1 MEYNDF
7 SETPFYKLYTKIS
20 LPYAETPIPIARE
33 MLKMAEAKP
42 GEIVVDL
49 GCGEGNIL
57 IVAAKEFKCIA
68 IGYEI
73 DNGLIKIARKR
84 IEKLGLKRYI
94 KIFNIDLF
102 KADISNAD
110 IITVYLTPE
119 ILDILKYK
127 LKREGKR
134 GLRIVSHDYPISGWR
149 PRKIGKIIGSKYHIH
164 RIYLYQL

>member
-1 MEYNDF
+1 MEYTDF

-20 LPYAETPIPIARE
+20 ISYAETPFYVARE
-33 MLKMAEAKP
+33 MLKIAAAKP
-42 GEIVVDL
+42 REIVIDL

-57 IVAAKEFKCIA
+57 IVAAVDFKCIA

-73 DNGLIKIARKR
+73 DSSLVKIARER
-84 IEKLGLKRYI
+84 VEKLGLKKYV
-94 KIFNIDLF
+94 KIFNMDLF
-102 KADISNAD
+102 KADISNAN
-110 IITVYLTPE
+110 IIAVYLTPE
-119 ILDILKYK
+119 ILGILKYK
-127 LKREGKR
+127 FEEEGKR